1 MKILIVSD
9 THSKVKR
16 VSEIYKKLLA
26 KQYPVDIIVHC
37 GDYYAD
43 AMKIHD
49 RLGVRVLAVR
59 GNCDKC
65 FEEDEYAI
73 LETEAGNFFVCHGHM
88 HHVKRNKQSL
98 YYKALEMDCV
108 GAIFGHTHRAEKT
121 ELDDFI
127 FINPGSINK
136 PRDGS
141 GGSFA
146 LLTTNEGHA
155 EAKILRYEDLM
166 ASDDSPLLPPKKKSK
181 VTGGFLRRIF
191 NYSDGQ

>member
-1 MKILIVSD
+1 MRILIVSD

-16 VSEIYKKLLA
+16 VSEIYKKLLI
-26 KQYPVDIIVHC
+26 KQYPVNLIVHC

-49 RLGVRVLAVR
+49 RLGVNVVAVR

-65 FEEDEYAI
+65 FEEDEYTI

-88 HHVKRNKQSL
+88 HRVKRSKEGL
-98 YYKALEMDCV
+98 YESALQAGCV

-121 ELDDFI
+121 ELDNFL

-136 PRDGS
+136 PRDNS
-141 GGSFA
+141 GGTFA
-146 LLTTNEGHA
+146 LLTTSDGHA
-155 EAKILRYEDLM
+155 EARLMRYEDLM
-166 ASDDSPLLPPKKKSK
+166 ASDDGPLDPPKKKVK
-181 VTGGFLRRIF
+181 GGFLRNLL
-191 NYSDGQ
+191 NYSDRL